1 MKWAAFLVSFVTV
14 SGWAMALPMPGRC
27 FILPE
32 IPVTHYL
39 CGSDT
44 ELTPPQPKAMNLD
57 SAYPEDIDAF
67 R

>member
-14 SGWAMALPMPGRC
+14 SRWAMALPMPGRC
-27 FILPE
+27 LILAK
-32 IPVTHYL
+32 IFVTYGS